1 MLYREHSIDS
11 NNYITNGFRSGCT
24 SSVQEMIWL
33 SNAQVLKEYLVELIV
48 IILPGMDE
56 NMVTILVELRH
67 YTREA
72 NDLGARTYYRDNL

>member
-1 MLYREHSIDS
+1 
-11 NNYITNGFRSGCT
+11 
-24 SSVQEMIWL
+24 MIWL

-72 NDLGARTYYRDNL
+72 NDLGARTYYRDNF